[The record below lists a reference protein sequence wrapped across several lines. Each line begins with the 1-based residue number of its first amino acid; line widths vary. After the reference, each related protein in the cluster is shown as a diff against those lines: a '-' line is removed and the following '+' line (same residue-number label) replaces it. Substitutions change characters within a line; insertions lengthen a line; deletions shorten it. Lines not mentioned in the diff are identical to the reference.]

1 MAGEI
6 DDIAAQFKRQTALFE
21 QLRTTAG
28 ELAKSN
34 GQIVRAAE
42 SAGQV
47 AHMATD
53 DMANSRRT
61 VEQSVKANRAMVD
74 SATAF
79 EKDLA
84 GLKDALE
91 RVAKVA
97 KGIDRDRQADQ
108 PARAQRHDRGGA
120 CGRGRARLRGGGGR
134 GQDPRQ
140 ADQRRDRG
148 DSTRP
153 CRRSAS
159 ARAA

>member
-1 MAGEI
+1 MSENTAQTLIAGVAKEAGALATDIVDMAGEI

-61 VEQSVKANRAMVD
+61 VEQSRYLRNSGFGLVEAVAYCVGSADDESWPLHAFLAQQPADRANRIGIAPRMRSVD
-74 SATAF
+74 QL
-79 EKDLA
+79 DLR
-84 GLKDALE
+84 LE
-91 RVAKVA
+91 R
-97 KGIDRDRQADQ
+97 
-108 PARAQRHDRGGA
+108 
-120 CGRGRARLRGGGGR
+120 GGR
-134 GQDPRQ
+134 FG
-140 ADQRRDRG
+140 ALG
-148 DSTRP
+148 
-153 CRRSAS
+153 
-159 ARAA
+159 